1 MLSVKE
7 ELLHAGRRESLMMR
21 PTGAADLETVL
32 GEHADTIG
40 EKLLEHGA
48 LLLRGFGI
56 NDVARFESVVA
67 GLSRC
72 PLDYMYRS
80 TPRTSVGK
88 NVFTA
93 TEFPPPL
100 EIPLHNENAYQR
112 DWPLKLAFCCI
123 EAAATGGQTSIAD
136 MRTVTQALGET
147 VLDEFE
153 SRQVKYIRHY
163 RPYADLPWQ
172 TVFQTQDRDEVTRY
186 CAAND
191 IASDWLDKQTL
202 RTTQTCQGVARH
214 PVTGE
219 RVLFNQAHLFHVS
232 SLGEEAAKSLIV
244 SFGIERLPRHARFGD
259 DGELNT
265 KLLQNVRDAFGAAAM
280 DIAWQPGDVMLLD
293 NMQVAHGRR
302 PFTGKRQLLA
312 ALLDSHAQVVHS
324 QAQIE
329 APA

>member
-1 MLSVKE
+1 M
-7 ELLHAGRRESLMMR
+7 
-21 PTGAADLETVL
+21 L

-136 MRTVTQALGET
+136 MRTVHSREA
-147 VLDEFE
+147 FE
-153 SRQVKYIRHY
+153 SLQ
-163 RPYADLPWQ
+163 
-172 TVFQTQDRDEVTRY
+172 E
-186 CAAND
+186 
-191 IASDWLDKQTL
+191 
-202 RTTQTCQGVARH
+202 
-214 PVTGE
+214 
-219 RVLFNQAHLFHVS
+219 HV
-232 SLGEEAAKSLIV
+232 
-244 SFGIERLPRHARFGD
+244 GD
-259 DGELNT
+259 
-265 KLLQNVRDAFGAAAM
+265 KLLVHTVRQS
-280 DIAWQPGDVMLLD
+280 IAYAESAERAISIYDHRPDLGTDYLHVAEELLRRLGLNSARD
-293 NMQVAHGRR
+293 QVA
-302 PFTGKRQLLA
+302 TQLAGLA
-312 ALLDSHAQVVHS
+312 
-324 QAQIE
+324 
-329 APA
+329 